1 MKRAAAVV
9 FVLLLASTTTGCM
22 THSPFCTRS
31 WMLAHPTMTLDELAP
46 GQDTHVRAESEGA
59 KGSVGSNQP
68 RIY

>member
-1 MKRAAAVV
+1 
-9 FVLLLASTTTGCM
+9 M